1 MKLKKPS
8 FKFTLVSGALLI
20 LVANGFALAS
30 VAYNRSAKES
40 ELKLTER
47 ELNKTYVDYG
57 YESSGME
64 LNLNWRVPL
73 QNDPSEMNYGTSIPW
88 FGSFANWLDKAKLAE
103 LGFDVSMPE
112 TNENAAR
119 HYERMRAKDVF
130 IVLELDGQARQAAL
144 DHMNNQL
151 NRSCGPEDRG
161 EVCKMSPEMK
171 KNRLWQEENTLS
183 RLFAVDAGLDDAVL
197 RARYPDR
204 TKYTIMRGLVK
215 PVVQSQGN
223 RKLVLTGHI
232 LGMDVTKINVP
243 HKFIAEIKDI
253 TSWNY
258 NLKPG
263 IQANHYEVIVAFGR
277 NHEPWIVSAKKV
289 EK

>member
-1 MKLKKPS
+1 MKKPS
-8 FKFTLVSGALLI
+8 FKFTLISGALLI
-20 LVANGFALAS
+20 LIANGFALAS

-47 ELNKTYVDYG
+47 ELNKTYVSYG

-64 LNLNWRVPL
+64 LNLRWRLPP
-73 QNDPSEMNYGTSIPW
+73 QNDEAAMDYGNMGISMYNSVTK
-88 FGSFANWLDKAKLAE
+88 WLDKTKLAE

-112 TNENAAR
+112 TNEDVTR
-119 HYERMRAKDVF
+119 HYERMLAKDVF
-130 IVLELDGQARQAAL
+130 IVLELDGQARQAEL
-144 DHMNNQL
+144 EHMKNLL
-151 NRSCGPEDRG
+151 NRSCGPEDRR

-171 KNRLWQEENTLS
+171 KNRLWAEENTLS
-183 RLFAVDAGLDDAVL
+183 RLFAIDAGLDDTAL

-204 TKYTIMRGLVK
+204 SKYTIMRGQVK
-215 PVVQSQGN
+215 PVLSQSN

-232 LGMDVTKINVP
+232 LGMDVTTINVP

-253 TSWNY
+253 TPWNY

-263 IQANHYEVIVAFGR
+263 VQVNHYEVIVAFGR